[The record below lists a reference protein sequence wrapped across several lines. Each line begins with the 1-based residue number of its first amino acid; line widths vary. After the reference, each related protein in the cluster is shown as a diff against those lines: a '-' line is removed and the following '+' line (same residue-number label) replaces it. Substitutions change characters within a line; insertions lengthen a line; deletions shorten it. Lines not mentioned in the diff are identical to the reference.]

1 MPRLDRSVLA
11 NDEQLLDAIE
21 ELLTDDAAYKGLR
34 KKLLKRQQRLKKL
47 STDEAWRTY
56 LRIEEVVNARA
67 EHVVLS
73 VVRWAFEQG
82 ASSGKP
88 PRGSSGRGEPA

>member
-21 ELLTDDAAYKGLR
+21 ELLTDDAAYKAFR
-34 KKLLKRQQRLKKL
+34 KRVLKRQQNLKKL
-47 STDEAWRTY
+47 STDDGWRAY

-67 EHVVLS
+67 EHVVLT

-82 ASSGKP
+82 LKACASRRP
-88 PRGSSGRGEPA
+88 EGS